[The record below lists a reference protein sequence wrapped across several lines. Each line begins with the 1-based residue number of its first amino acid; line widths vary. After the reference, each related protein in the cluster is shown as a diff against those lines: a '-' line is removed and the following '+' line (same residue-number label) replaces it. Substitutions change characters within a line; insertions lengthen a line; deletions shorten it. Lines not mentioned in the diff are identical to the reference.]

1 MYHQKK
7 KTLIFVLWVL
17 GYIAFLLSV
26 RRMWIGKYVR
36 SPLARSVFMNM
47 PSDNEVTE
55 TREV

>member
-1 MYHQKK
+1 MPYQQK

-26 RRMWIGKYVR
+26 RRMWTGKYVR
-36 SPLARSVFMNM
+36 SPLARLVFVNM
-47 PSDNEVTE
+47 LSENEATE

>member
-1 MYHQKK
+1 MPYQQK

-26 RRMWIGKYVR
+26 RRMWTRKYVR
-36 SPLARSVFMNM
+36 SPLARLVFMNM
-47 PSDNEVTE
+47 LSENEATE